1 VIVTTGE
8 CLQSASCAD
17 SRARQ
22 LMKEIVGVL
31 EGATTEK
38 PGGQFRNK
46 LRITFEGREFEDV
59 QTELLDAGEDE

>member
-1 VIVTTGE
+1 
-8 CLQSASCAD
+8 
-17 SRARQ
+17 
-22 LMKEIVGVL
+22 MKEIVGFL